1 MRHVSSL
8 TYHLPTLS
16 FSSGFLL
23 RKVKK
28 NRYSV
33 PMQKPI
39 VAIVGRPNVGKS
51 TLFNRMI
58 RSQVAIVDD
67 IPGVT
72 RDRNYC
78 DAEWEGK
85 RFIAIDT
92 GGFYPEPPED
102 IFIHIREQAIFAI
115 EEADIIIQLLDGK
128 AGLIPSDMELA
139 RFLRTSGKK
148 VLWVVN
154 KIDGPT
160 REERIHDFHAIG
172 ADELLP
178 FSAATG
184 YGYDDFMDRLTSLFP
199 SYVEE
204 EIEYPKIAVVGRP
217 NVGKSTLI
225 NTLLAKKR
233 MIVSPVPGTTRDSI
247 DSICTYYGRRYLF
260 IDTAGLRKK
269 SRIGYSIERFS
280 MVRAIRSIERC
291 DIALIAIDASE
302 DIGEQDQKI
311 AGIVEGYGKGAI
323 ILLNKWDLVD
333 KPEERYESLCRR
345 LARKMWFMQYVPV
358 ITISAL
364 SKKRITNIF
373 PIIDGILKERE
384 KRIST
389 ADLNKFFKE
398 FASRLSLPSYKG
410 RAVKIYYITQV
421 KTEPPAFVVFTNY
434 TSAIKD
440 AAIRQIEK
448 GLRNR
453 FSFMG
458 TPVRIYIKPKKRD
471 SI

>member
-1 MRHVSSL
+1 
-8 TYHLPTLS
+8 
-16 FSSGFLL
+16 
-23 RKVKK
+23 
-28 NRYSV
+28 
-33 PMQKPI
+33 MQKPI

-58 RSQVAIVDD
+58 RSQVAIVED

-78 DAEWEGK
+78 EAEWEGK
-85 RFIAIDT
+85 GFIVVDT

-102 IFIHIREQAIFAI
+102 IFFHIREQAIFAI
-115 EEADIIIQLLDGK
+115 EEADIIIHLFDGK
-128 AGLIPSDMELA
+128 EGLIPSDMELA

-178 FSAATG
+178 LSAATG
-184 YGYDDFMDRLTSLFP
+184 YGYDDFMDRLTSLLP

-204 EIEYPKIAVVGRP
+204 KIEYPKIAVVGRP

-225 NTLLAKKR
+225 NTLLGKKR

-291 DIALIAIDASE
+291 DVALVVMDATE
-302 DIGEQDQKI
+302 GIVEQDQRI
-311 AGIVEGYGKGAI
+311 AGIVGSYGKSAV
-323 ILLNKWDLVD
+323 LLFNKWDLIER
-333 KPEERYESLCRR
+333 PEEEFKR
-345 LARKMWFMQYVPV
+345 LGKEISRKFWFMQYAPLLTV
-358 ITISAL
+358 SAMEKRRVTKVFL
-364 SKKRITNIF
+364 IIDEMIRERKKRI
-373 PIIDGILKERE
+373 P
-384 KRIST
+384 T
-389 ADLNKFFKE
+389 AELNKFFNE
-398 FASRLSLPSYKG
+398 SLSTMSLPAHKG
-410 RAVKIYYITQV
+410 KAVKLYYITQV
-421 KTEPPAFVVFTNY
+421 KTEPPVFVIFANYPSVFT
-434 TSAIKD
+434 D
-440 AAIRQIEK
+440 AYIRYIEK
-448 GLRNR
+448 CLREKFSFKGTPIRIYVRARKRGEQYGKITPPLPTSLKGRNR
-453 FSFMG
+453 REG
-458 TPVRIYIKPKKRD
+458 
-471 SI
+471 